1 VSVHQDFQR
10 RPKLIASDLDGTIVA
25 HYGDITQRTIDAFR
39 KAHEMGVH
47 IFFVTGRPPRWMPE
61 IKEAF
66 GIGNAICGNGAML
79 YDLHN
84 DKVLEEWLIPVD
96 AQLEAVKR
104 LRKVIPQI
112 SFAVESHNYF
122 HREKAYIP
130 RWDVGLDNVGVEKI
144 EEVVT
149 SPALKILARCSQQ
162 ELSSDEMLAIAL
174 VELKDVVTVTHSN
187 PSDSLLEIS
196 ALGVSKG
203 MTLAKMAARLDL
215 DAADCVSFGDNP
227 NDFSMLEWCGR
238 SFAMADGHPDGVK
251 YAKGVAGPCEEDG
264 VAIIIEQLLE
274 LPA

>member
-1 VSVHQDFQR
+1 MSVQENLQR

-39 KAHEMGVH
+39 KAHSMGIE
-47 IFFVTGRPPRWMPE
+47 IFFITGRPPRWMPE

-66 GIGNAICGNGAML
+66 GIGKAVCGNGAML
-79 YDLHN
+79 YDLQN
-84 DKVLEEWLIPVD
+84 DKVLEQWLID
-96 AQLEAVKR
+96 EDIALESVKR
-104 LRKVIPQI
+104 LRKAIPEV
-112 SFAVESHNYF
+112 SFAVEAHNYF
-122 HREKAYIP
+122 HREKIYIP
-130 RWDVGLDNVGVEKI
+130 RWDVGLDNVGVERI
-144 EEVVT
+144 EEVLT

-162 ELSSDEMLAIAL
+162 ELTSDEMLAIAK
-174 VELKDVVTVTHSN
+174 VELDGLATVTHSN
-187 PSDSLLEIS
+187 PHDSRLEIS

-203 MTLAKMAARLDL
+203 MTLAKMAGRLGI

-238 SFAMADGHPDGVK
+238 SFAMADGHPDGPK
-251 YAKGVAGPCEEDG
+251 YAKGIAGPCEEDG

>member
-1 VSVHQDFQR
+1 VSVQENLQR

-39 KAHEMGVH
+39 KAHSMGIE
-47 IFFVTGRPPRWMPE
+47 IFFITGRPPRWMPE

-66 GIGNAICGNGAML
+66 GIGKAVCGNGAML

-84 DKVLEEWLIPVD
+84 DKVLEQWLIDEDV
-96 AQLEAVKR
+96 ALESVKR
-104 LRKVIPQI
+104 LRNAIPEI
-112 SFAVESHNYF
+112 SFAVEAHNYF
-122 HREKAYIP
+122 HREKIYIP
-130 RWDVGLDNVGVEKI
+130 RWDVGLDNVGVERI
-144 EEVVT
+144 EEVLT

-162 ELSSDEMLAIAL
+162 ELTSDEMLAIAK
-174 VELKDVVTVTHSN
+174 VELDGLATVTHSN
-187 PSDSLLEIS
+187 PHDSLLEIS

-203 MTLAKMAARLDL
+203 MTLAKMAGRLGI

-238 SFAMADGHPDGVK
+238 SFAMADGHPDGPK
-251 YAKGVAGPCEEDG
+251 YAKGIAGPCEEDG